1 MSPVGRSKVRDAW
14 GPVQVPALPAECI
27 LVSGGVPGAVRWALP
42 HSMLPQS
49 QGHLV
54 VMVVSMIF
62 REHSSFERQR
72 WDHGC
77 RVEDVLT
84 SEAAVGRGN
93 LEAILEG
100 RVVDVLG

>member
-1 MSPVGRSKVRDAW
+1 M
-14 GPVQVPALPAECI
+14 PALPAECI
-27 LVSGGVPGAVRWALP
+27 LVSGGMPGAVRRALP
-42 HSMLPQS
+42 HTMLPQS
-49 QGHLV
+49 LVHLV
-54 VMVVSMIF
+54 VTAVSVIF
-62 REHSSFERQR
+62 REHSSFEGQW

>member
-1 MSPVGRSKVRDAW
+1 M
-14 GPVQVPALPAECI
+14 
-27 LVSGGVPGAVRWALP
+27 
-42 HSMLPQS
+42 
-49 QGHLV
+49 